1 VAEAS
6 AVVTGAVAVVGVAW
20 VAAADVLAAHR
31 DWRAETTGEAGKEE
45 EEVTAAATLAVEV
58 RVAAE
63 GAMAMAAVET
73 VVALRVM
80 EAQVEAGPEAEASAV
95 ETAAVAQAGVARV
108 AAADVLAAHREW
120 RAETTGEAGK
130 EVEEAVAMVALAVEV
145 RVAAEETAGTVMEV
159 RVVAGLEVEALAVV
173 MVGAAEVGVARV
185 AAADVL
191 AAIREW
197 WAETTGVAG
206 PAEEAPV
213 TAAVSEGAAAGLVKL
228 LKATAEG
235 SLTMEAV
242 VGYFQVDRAS
252 VHR

>member
-1 VAEAS
+1 ME
-6 AVVTGAVAVVGVAW
+6 
-20 VAAADVLAAHR
+20 VAAA
-31 DWRAETTGEAGKEE
+31 
-45 EEVTAAATLAVEV
+45 
-58 RVAAE
+58 VAAE
-63 GAMAMAAVET
+63 AAAMEKAAG
-73 VVALRVM
+73 RVM

-95 ETAAVAQAGVARV
+95 VTAAV
-108 AAADVLAAHREW
+108 
-120 RAETTGEAGK
+120 
-130 EVEEAVAMVALAVEV
+130 
-145 RVAAEETAGTVMEV
+145 
-159 RVVAGLEVEALAVV
+159 
-173 MVGAAEVGVARV
+173 AEVGVARV

>member
-1 VAEAS
+1 LQASSATEVAAAVAAEAAAMEKAAGRVMEAQVEAGPEAEAS
-6 AVVTGAVAVVGVAW
+6 AVVTAAVAEVGVAR

-31 DWRAETTGEAGKEE
+31 EWRAETTGEAGKEE

-108 AAADVLAAHREW
+108 AAADVLAAHRGW
-120 RAETTGEAGK
+120 RAG
-130 EVEEAVAMVALAVEV
+130 
-145 RVAAEETAGTVMEV
+145 
-159 RVVAGLEVEALAVV
+159 
-173 MVGAAEVGVARV
+173 
-185 AAADVL
+185 
-191 AAIREW
+191 
-197 WAETTGVAG
+197 TTGVAG
-206 PAEEAPV
+206 PAEKAPV

-242 VGYFQVDRAS
+242 VGYFQVARAS